1 MKNIQ
6 RTLIWFLLMAG
17 SGLFLAGCTITPG
30 IDVGLDFDYY
40 GGKFHVTPN
49 ASVGI
54 HGRP

>member
-1 MKNIQ
+1 MKHLKRIYS
-6 RTLIWFLLMAG
+6 LVLLAAG
-17 SGLFLAGCTITPG
+17 LMLMSGCTITPG

-40 GGKFHVTPN
+40 GGKFHVRPT